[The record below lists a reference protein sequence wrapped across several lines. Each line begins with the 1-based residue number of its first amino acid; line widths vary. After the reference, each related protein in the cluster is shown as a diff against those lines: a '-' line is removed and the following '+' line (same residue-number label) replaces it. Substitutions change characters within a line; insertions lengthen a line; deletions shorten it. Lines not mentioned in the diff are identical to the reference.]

1 MGVKEERNTRE
12 TNRGSLEIMHAF
24 AGPTEESN
32 WVIKDRLLVGAY
44 PSSVYDDANA
54 RILSGILKLGITT
67 FVCLQQE

>member
-1 MGVKEERNTRE
+1 MLRLLLPPPLL
-12 TNRGSLEIMHAF
+12 SHSP

-44 PSSVYDDANA
+44 PASVYDDANA